1 MTNSNE
7 LNKVDEAE
15 PRACEPGSAAPVIS
29 NWVFRR
35 RFRRLLGF
43 GGIPPLGWLI
53 KRSVRLPTASRI
65 DIKIVRY
72 LASLMHSR
80 ASQDRMNLAGM
91 LAGSLYLDSPGIIV
105 RATAC
110 EAPLFLGEMEVEA
123 ITTGHPVLLLR
134 HSSDRLAPDLK
145 ADIVL
150 PGEGD
155 LAWHLD
161 YHLFRGLA
169 GDSWLVPSGH
179 GPSVQLMRHG
189 LFFSEHSP
197 FSDEWDRSAGL
208 ERANA
213 HLSGLLRGGWSW

>member
-1 MTNSNE
+1 MTM
-7 LNKVDEAE
+7 LGLVIK
-15 PRACEPGSAAPVIS
+15 GSVP
-29 NWVFRR
+29 
-35 RFRRLLGF
+35 
-43 GGIPPLGWLI
+43 
-53 KRSVRLPTASRI
+53 LPTASRT
-65 DIKIVRY
+65 DIKVMRY

-91 LAGSLYLDSPGIIV
+91 LAGSLYFDNPGIIV

-110 EAPLFLGEMEVEA
+110 EAPLFLGEMEAEA

-150 PGEGD
+150 PGDGD
-155 LAWHLD
+155 LSWHLD

-169 GDSWLVPSGH
+169 GDSWLVPSGQ

-189 LFFSEHSP
+189 LFFADHPP
-197 FSDEWDRSAGL
+197 FCDEWDRNAGL

-213 HLSGLLRGGWSW
+213 HLGAHLRGGWSWR

>member
-1 MTNSNE
+1 MTT
-7 LNKVDEAE
+7 LGLIIK
-15 PRACEPGSAAPVIS
+15 GSVP
-29 NWVFRR
+29 
-35 RFRRLLGF
+35 
-43 GGIPPLGWLI
+43 
-53 KRSVRLPTASRI
+53 LPTASRI

-110 EAPLFLGEMEVEA
+110 EAPLFLGETEVEA